1 MNYVTSKPEHE
12 AAYQDVCALLAK
24 HKDKLT
30 AIEMLAIA
38 ANLVGKLVAM
48 QDRQTVTTDDA
59 MLVVSRNIEHG
70 NQQAIAAM
78 TDTAGMARN

>member
-1 MNYVTSKPEHE
+1 MRYVTSKPEHE

-38 ANLVGKLVAM
+38 ANMVGKLLAM
-48 QDRQTVTTDDA
+48 QDQRTITPDQA
-59 MLVVSRNIEHG
+59 MQVIANNIEHG
-70 NQQAIAAM
+70 NQQVIAAM

>member
-1 MNYVTSKPEHE
+1 MNYVTSKPEYE
-12 AAYQDVCALLAK
+12 AAYQDVCALLAE

-48 QDRQTVTTDDA
+48 QDQSAITPEQA
-59 MLVVSRNIEHG
+59 MQLVSRNIEHG